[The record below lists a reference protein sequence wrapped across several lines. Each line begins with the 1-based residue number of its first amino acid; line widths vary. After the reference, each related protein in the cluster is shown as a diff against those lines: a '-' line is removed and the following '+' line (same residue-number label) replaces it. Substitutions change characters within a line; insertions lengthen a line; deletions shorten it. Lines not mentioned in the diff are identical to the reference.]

1 MVTATQTKLNLSYRR
16 VKELKGE
23 RARPHSEN
31 LSDDHYLV
39 SGYND
44 ADNGMDDNS
53 GDEDEE
59 QFLNDDFVE
68 SDDPDLYKEE
78 DDTFLDDEDFPDE
91 NVNILDEEFL
101 HDGND
106 RLLADPPA
114 ALPPQNTYAPQRQK
128 SPSALARYGG
138 LSSAPQSSN
147 PSRTSQ
153 DMSHR
158 STTSSNLQYDR
169 SRSTFE
175 DQHKGLSLSPVSLQD
190 ADGSDTMAG
199 GPSAKSS
206 RVNHMSRTRSSGGD
220 SYQSKQLD
228 IDSIMFDADT
238 IDEFIKL
245 HRAEVRE
252 VTDYT
257 KKETKLLANF
267 SLGLSSRR
275 NLQEG
280 ETSSIKDDIKTSS
293 EFIDYLG
300 NLDEVLDIKMAAIEA
315 LRDRIRMTLGEDAY

>member
-1 MVTATQTKLNLSYRR
+1 M
-16 VKELKGE
+16 KELKGE
-23 RARPHSEN
+23 RARPQSEN

-39 SGYND
+39 SRYND
-44 ADNGMDDNS
+44 ADNCMDDNS

-59 QFLNDDFVE
+59 QFLDDDFVE

-78 DDTFLDDEDFPDE
+78 DDTFLDDEDFPVE

-128 SPSALARYGG
+128 SPSGLARYGG

-147 PSRTSQ
+147 PSRSSQ
-153 DMSHR
+153 DMAHR
-158 STTSSNLQYDR
+158 SSTSSNLQYDR
-169 SRSTFE
+169 SRSSFE

-190 ADGSDTMAG
+190 ADASDTMAG
-199 GPSAKSS
+199 GPSANSP
-206 RVNHMSRTRSSGGD
+206 RVNHMNRTHSSGGD
-220 SYQSKQLD
+220 SYQSKQPD

-280 ETSSIKDDIKTSS
+280 ETPSIKDDIKTSS

>member
-1 MVTATQTKLNLSYRR
+1 

-23 RARPHSEN
+23 RARPQSEN

-39 SGYND
+39 SRYND
-44 ADNGMDDNS
+44 NDNCMDDNS

-59 QFLNDDFVE
+59 QFLDDDFVE

-78 DDTFLDDEDFPDE
+78 DDTFLDDEDFPVD

-128 SPSALARYGG
+128 SPSGLARYGG

-147 PSRTSQ
+147 PSRSSQ
-153 DMSHR
+153 DMAHR
-158 STTSSNLQYDR
+158 SSTSSNLQYDR
-169 SRSTFE
+169 SRSSFE

-206 RVNHMSRTRSSGGD
+206 RVNHMSRTHSSGGD
-220 SYQSKQLD
+220 SYQSKQQD

-238 IDEFIKL
+238 IDDFIKL

-280 ETSSIKDDIKTSS
+280 ETPSIKDDIKTSS

-315 LRDRIRMTLGEDAY
+315 LRDRIRITLGEDAY

>member
-1 MVTATQTKLNLSYRR
+1 MQFR

-23 RARPHSEN
+23 RERRPHSEN
-31 LSDDHYLV
+31 LSDENYLNV
-39 SGYND
+39 GYQE
-44 ADNGMDDNS
+44 ADNGMDENS
-53 GDEDEE
+53 EDDDEE

-68 SDDPDLYKEE
+68 SDDPDLYKED
-78 DDTFLDDEDFPDE
+78 DDTFLDDEGFPEEAD
-91 NVNILDEEFL
+91 VNILDEEFL

-114 ALPPQNTYAPQRQK
+114 AVPAQNAYASNRQK
-128 SPSALARYGG
+128 SPSGIARYGG
-138 LSSAPQSSN
+138 LPSTPHSPQMATAKVNNDIARRASASSSLQYERQ
-147 PSRTSQ
+147 RTS
-153 DMSHR
+153 
-158 STTSSNLQYDR
+158 
-169 SRSTFE
+169 FE
-175 DQHKGLSLSPVSLQD
+175 DQHKGLSLSPVSLHD
-190 ADGSDTMAG
+190 ADASDNV
-199 GPSAKSS
+199 SAHSMKQGRLSNMNRS
-206 RVNHMSRTRSSGGD
+206 YSSGGD
-220 SYQSKQLD
+220 SFNSSSKQNNMNQD
-228 IDSIMFDADT
+228 IDSIMFDANT
-238 IDEFIKL
+238 IDDFIKL

-280 ETSSIKDDIKTSS
+280 ETPSVKDDIKTSS

-315 LRDRIRMTLGEDAY
+315 LRDRIRQTLGEDAY